1 MNLEKENS
9 NCFIMSGLSLG
20 DGEHQEIKT
29 RINHL
34 APNCKSY
41 QKIKNVLE
49 K

>member
-1 MNLEKENS
+1 MNLEEEKS
-9 NCFIMSGLSLG
+9 NCYILSGLNLVK
-20 DGEHQEIKT
+20 DEHQEIKT
-29 RINHL
+29 QINHL